1 MKIASLAFAAL
12 AVAVL
17 ATPVL
22 ATPALAAAPQP
33 AKPIAATFF
42 TGRWYEIARTENARQ
57 RGCEATTYDFQ
68 PQKSGGQTDFVLSC
82 RKGSPTGKLES
93 SNASVRVPTD
103 AARNKFRVSLLGGAI
118 KQEYWVLDRADD
130 LSWAIMATPGGNY
143 VWILARKPN
152 LDKGLK
158 TQLMTRVKAM
168 GYDASKIVQPRHG

>member
-1 MKIASLAFAAL
+1 MKLTAVALAL
-12 AVAVL
+12 AVLSA
-17 ATPVL
+17 PVL
-22 ATPALAAAPQP
+22 STSAQAAAPQP
-33 AKPIAATFF
+33 AKPLAATFF

-57 RGCEATTYDFQ
+57 RGCEATTYEFA
-68 PQKSGGQTDFVLSC
+68 PRKAGGQTDFVLSC

-93 SNASVRVPTD
+93 TNASVRVPTD
-103 AARNKFRVSLLGGAI
+103 ARRNKFRVSLLGGAI
-118 KQEYWVLDRADD
+118 KQEYWVIDRADD

-158 TQLMTRVKAM
+158 NQLMTRVAAM